1 MNFHF
6 SPKKVTAKVIF
17 QEAQKKKHS
26 ENAPFCPRAL
36 RPSHRQWN
44 AFIIFFIFFLKNSLT
59 FSLLAV
65 RVLFEI
71 MKKYIR
77 KNYENFK

>member
-17 QEAQKKKHS
+17 QEAQKKKT
-26 ENAPFCPRAL
+26 
-36 RPSHRQWN
+36 QWKCSLLPQSPQTFPQ
-44 AFIIFFIFFLKNSLT
+44 AMECFYYFFIFFLKNSLI